1 MVNDPVDQLTCDP
14 AVTWTSGNVAEA
26 FPGVCTP
33 LGFTFLHDPVELA
46 LRSAFHSIGAF
57 RAVDIRVP
65 PRIEDQFWTAFNG
78 RAAANMTQFR
88 ALADIL
94 PGTSATAIE
103 QQLFGYV
110 RPGTVDH
117 NSFRRYPMIAAKA
130 PLAILSLG
138 KRHDA
143 CAAELRT
150 WWNDS
155 VSRVGALDEH
165 GSRRLLEDARTRLRA
180 VMALHFLATFVG
192 SGITDKVTALAKST
206 GIEGL
211 EARLLTGVGSDE
223 NAMAG
228 DLWQLAHGSI
238 DMQVFL
244 DRHGYHGPNE
254 GQLDAVPWREDP
266 SLLESRLL
274 AYRSATKSPAQR
286 ADEQAAT
293 KTAAIDELVASIG
306 RMKGLNAR
314 RTVKLS
320 ARFIALREQG
330 KTGFLMVADVARAAA
345 RHLATLLAQ
354 RGALADAE
362 DVFYLTWDELRDVER
377 ADDVAG
383 KVATRRRQYAERQEL
398 RLPES
403 WDGVPE
409 MTRVAISAGG
419 AGAGAGTKFE
429 GLGAGGGVAQ
439 GRARVVTDPAT
450 AELDEGD
457 ILVCEATDPSWVSL
471 FLVAGGVV
479 TDLGGMLSHGAIV
492 AREMGLPCVV
502 GTKVG
507 SATVVDGQR
516 IRVNGDA
523 GVVEI
528 LG

>member
-1 MVNDPVDQLTCDP
+1 MTIGLDPVDQPACDP
-14 AVTWTSGNVAEA
+14 SVTWTSGNVAEA

-33 LGFTFLHDPVELA
+33 LGFTFLHAPVELA

-57 RAVDIRVP
+57 RASDIRVP

-110 RPGTVDH
+110 RPGTLDN

-130 PLAILSLG
+130 PVAILTLG

-143 CAAELRT
+143 YAAELRT

-155 VSRVGALDEH
+155 VSRVGALDEQ
-165 GSRRLLEDARTRLRA
+165 GCRRLLDEARTRLRA
-180 VMALHFLATFVG
+180 VMTLHFLATFVG
-192 SGITDKVTALAKST
+192 SGITDKLTALAKST

-223 NAMAG
+223 NEMAG

-238 DMQVFL
+238 DMQTFL

-266 SLLESRLL
+266 SLVESRLG

-286 ADEQAAT
+286 AQEQAAT
-293 KTAAIDELVASIG
+293 KAAATSELVASIG
-306 RMKGLNAR
+306 RLKGANAR
-314 RTVKLS
+314 RTVKMS

-345 RHLATLLAQ
+345 RRLGTHLVER
-354 RGALADAE
+354 RGLADAE
-362 DVFYLTWDELRDVER
+362 DVFYLTWDELRDVDR
-377 ADDVAG
+377 SDDVAG

-409 MTRVAISAGG
+409 MTRVAVAVDS
-419 AGAGAGTKFE
+419 AGAGTKFE
-429 GLGAGGGVAQ
+429 GLGAGGGVAE

-450 AELDEGD
+450 ADLDDGD

-507 SATVVDGQR
+507 SATVLDGQR